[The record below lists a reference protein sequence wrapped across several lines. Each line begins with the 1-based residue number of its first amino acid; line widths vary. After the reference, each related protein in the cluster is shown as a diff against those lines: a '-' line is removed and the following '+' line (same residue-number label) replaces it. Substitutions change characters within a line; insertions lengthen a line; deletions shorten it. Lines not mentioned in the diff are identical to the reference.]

1 MARRLVPVVGRLTE
15 RNVPLLVRPRRKEPD
30 NRADRRREMDDW
42 WGVILTVGVLACGA
56 ALVLYVLLEWAA
68 GM

>member
-1 MARRLVPVVGRLTE
+1 MVARLTE

-30 NRADRRREMDDW
+30 SRVNRRREMEDW
-42 WGVILTVGVLACGA
+42 WGVTVTVAVLACGA

>member
-1 MARRLVPVVGRLTE
+1 M
-15 RNVPLLVRPRRKEPD
+15 PLLVRPRRKEPD
-30 NRADRRREMDDW
+30 SRVNRRREMEDW
-42 WGVILTVGVLACGA
+42 WGVTVTVAVLACGA

>member
-1 MARRLVPVVGRLTE
+1 MARRLVPVAAQLID
-15 RNVPLLVRPRRKEPD
+15 RNVPLVVRPRRKD
-30 NRADRRREMDDW
+30 FDDRARRRREMEDW

-56 ALVLYVLLEWAA
+56 ALVVYVLLEWAA

>member
-1 MARRLVPVVGRLTE
+1 MARRLVPVVARLTE
-15 RNVPLLVRPRRKEPD
+15 RDLRLPIRPRRKEPD
-30 NRADRRREMDDW
+30 GRENRRRDMEDW
-42 WGVILTVGVLACGA
+42 WGVTVTVGVLACGA

>member
-1 MARRLVPVVGRLTE
+1 MRLPI
-15 RNVPLLVRPRRKEPD
+15 RPRRKEPD
-30 NRADRRREMDDW
+30 GRENRRRDMEDW
-42 WGVILTVGVLACGA
+42 WGVTVTVGVLACGA

>member
-1 MARRLVPVVGRLTE
+1 ME
-15 RNVPLLVRPRRKEPD
+15 
-30 NRADRRREMDDW
+30 DW

-56 ALVLYVLLEWAA
+56 GLVLYVLLEWAA

>member
-1 MARRLVPVVGRLTE
+1 VLTRARRD
-15 RNVPLLVRPRRKEPD
+15 EPD
-30 NRADRRREMDDW
+30 GGSHRRRQMEDW
-42 WGVILTVGVLACGA
+42 WSVVLTIGVLACGA

>member
-1 MARRLVPVVGRLTE
+1 MVAPLTE
-15 RNVPLLVRPRRKEPD
+15 PDGPLLTRTRR
-30 NRADRRREMDDW
+30 NLADDRGPRRREMEDW
-42 WGVILTVGVLACGA
+42 WGVIFTVAVLACGA

>member
-1 MARRLVPVVGRLTE
+1 MLTRSRRGHPEGE
-15 RNVPLLVRPRRKEPD
+15 GH
-30 NRADRRREMDDW
+30 RRREMEDW

>member
-1 MARRLVPVVGRLTE
+1 MARRLVPVVARSTE
-15 RNVPLLVRPRRKEPD
+15 PSVPLIVHPRRKQPD
-30 NRADRRREMDDW
+30 DRVNRRSEMEDW
-42 WGVILTVGVLACGA
+42 WAVILTVGLLACGA